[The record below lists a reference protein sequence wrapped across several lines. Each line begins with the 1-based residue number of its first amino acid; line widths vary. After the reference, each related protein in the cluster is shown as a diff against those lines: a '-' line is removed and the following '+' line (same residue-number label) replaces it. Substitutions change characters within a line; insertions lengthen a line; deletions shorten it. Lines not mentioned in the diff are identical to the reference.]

1 MNEPVDYPAAIARM
15 FERNVEAVA
24 GTLPEPATVA
34 PARARRVI
42 ELLVETLAG
51 YAYGS
56 VVGQLSRSVSTW
68 FGAEYSLYVRSAPVP
83 KRRKVRNENHD
94 VRIAR
99 ALAHAPLDLGH
110 EFKVALQTRLGV
122 TARDIS
128 ELVLGLVA
136 ILPTDQE
143 RMAGAM
149 FSALNRDSVFEDRL
163 ALEIST
169 GWTYAC
175 AAIERRPQ
183 PLVEASPRARD
194 LWQIWSQLVGAP
206 VPEPRRE
213 PLLSGGYIALVG

>member
-1 MNEPVDYPAAIARM
+1 MTEHLAYADAVARM
-15 FERNVEAVA
+15 FERNIETVCA
-24 GTLPEPATVA
+24 TLPEPKTTA

-42 ELLVETLAG
+42 ELLVETVAG
-51 YAYGS
+51 YGYGT
-56 VVGQLSRSVSTW
+56 VAAQLARAVASW
-68 FGAEYSLYVRSAPVP
+68 FGAEHARYVRSAPVP
-83 KRRKVRNENHD
+83 RRWRTRNENHD

-110 EFKVALQTRLGV
+110 EFKVALQARLGV

-194 LWQIWSQLVGAP
+194 LWQVWSQLVGAP

>member
-1 MNEPVDYPAAIARM
+1 MTEHLDYPAAIARM
-15 FERNVEAVA
+15 FERNVEAVV
-24 GTLPEPATVA
+24 GTLPEPKTIA
-34 PARARRVI
+34 PARARRVL

-83 KRRKVRNENHD
+83 KRRRVRNENHD

-122 TARDIS
+122 TARDVAD
-128 ELVLGLVA
+128 LVLGLGST
-136 ILPTDQE
+136 LPAEQQ

-149 FSALNRDSVFEDRL
+149 FSELNRDSVFDDRL
-163 ALEIST
+163 AIEIST
-169 GWTYAC
+169 GWEYAS
-175 AAIERRPQ
+175 AAIERRPFATR
-183 PLVEASPRARD
+183 EISPRARD
-194 LWQIWSQLVGAP
+194 LWQTWSSMVGAP
-206 VPEPRRE
+206 MPEPARS
-213 PLLSGGYIALVG
+213 PILSGGYIALVG

>member
-1 MNEPVDYPAAIARM
+1 MIEHLAYADAVARM
-15 FERNVEAVA
+15 FERNIETVCA
-24 GTLPEPATVA
+24 TLPEPKTAA

-42 ELLVETLAG
+42 ELLVETVAG
-51 YAYGS
+51 YAYGT
-56 VVGQLSRSVSTW
+56 VAAQLARAVSSW
-68 FGAEYSLYVRSAPVP
+68 FGAEHSLYVRSAPVP
-83 KRRKVRNENHD
+83 RRRRARNENHD

-110 EFKVALQTRLGV
+110 EFKVALQTRLGI
-122 TARDIS
+122 TARDVG

-143 RMAGAM
+143 RMAAAM

-163 ALEIST
+163 GLEIAT

-183 PLVEASPRARD
+183 PPVEASARARD
-194 LWQIWSQLVGAP
+194 LWQVWSQLVGAP
-206 VPEPRRE
+206 ALQPSRDPV
-213 PLLSGGYIALVG
+213 LSGGYIALVG

>member
-122 TARDIS
+122 TARDVAD
-128 ELVLGLVA
+128 LVLGLGA
-136 ILPTDQE
+136 ALPADQG

-149 FSALNRDSVFEDRL
+149 FSELNRDSVFDDRL
-163 ALEIST
+163 GIEIST
-169 GWTYAC
+169 GWEYAC
-175 AAIERRPQ
+175 AAIERRPFATLQ
-183 PLVEASPRARD
+183 LSPRARD
-194 LWQIWSQLVGAP
+194 LWQTCSRMIGAP
-206 VPEPRRE
+206 LPEATRDPV
-213 PLLSGGYIALVG
+213 LSGGYISLVG